1 MLKRI
6 MSGLLLTAVR
16 GRIVAWSV
24 LLLLVVMLFLGA
36 CAGPT
41 QTSTPA
47 PTPSPTPTLES
58 TPAPSQILT
67 LEPSANP
74 TLQIADL
81 AINPPQVSPGERAT
95 ISANFTN
102 TSDTEDSYTVELFI
116 NDVVE
121 VVKEVTIPSGQTR
134 ELRFS
139 EFFETP
145 GTYRV
150 NLGELT
156 GQFVIVESGELA
168 QSSTPGCCS
177 GAPDSSTSDSSG
189 GRCGSG
195 CGCG

>member
-1 MLKRI
+1 MLKKI
-6 MSGLLLTAVR
+6 VYGLLPTTVR
-16 GRIVAWSV
+16 SRIIAWFM
-24 LLLLVVMLFLGA
+24 LLPLVVTLLLGA

-47 PTPSPTPTLES
+47 PTPAPAPTLEPTPT
-58 TPAPSQILT
+58 PALMLT
-67 LEPSANP
+67 LEPPVPAAF
-74 TLQIADL
+74 QITDL
-81 AINPPQVSPGERAT
+81 AINPTVASPGQRVT
-95 ISANFTN
+95 ISAKLTN
-102 TSDTEDSYTVELFI
+102 TGDTGDSYIMELFI
-116 NDVVE
+116 NDVAE
-121 VVKEVTIPSGQTR
+121 VAKEVTIPSGQTR

-139 EFFETP
+139 EFFGTP

-177 GAPDSSTSDSSG
+177 GAPDSSTSASSG
-189 GRCGSG
+189 CRCGSG

>member
-6 MSGLLLTAVR
+6 
-16 GRIVAWSV
+16 IAWST
-24 LLLLVVMLFLGA
+24 LLPLVVMLLLGA

-41 QTSTPA
+41 PTPA
-47 PTPSPTPTLES
+47 PAPTLEP
-58 TPAPSQILT
+58 TPAPMLT
-67 LEPSANP
+67 LEPSVPAAF
-74 TLQIADL
+74 QITDL
-81 AINPPQVSPGERAT
+81 AINPTVASPGQRVT
-95 ISANFTN
+95 ISAKLTN
-102 TSDTEDSYTVELFI
+102 TGDTGDSYIMELFI
-116 NDVVE
+116 NDVAE
-121 VVKEVTIPSGQTR
+121 VAKEVTIPSGQTR

-156 GQFVIVESGELA
+156 GQFVIAESGELA

-177 GAPDSSTSDSSG
+177 GAPDSSTSASSG
-189 GRCGSG
+189 CRCGSG